1 MSVMGIMYIVA
12 LLLLS
17 GVVQA
22 CPENCY
28 CETDSAECVIEGCNV
43 DIILDVP
50 ILILHGDLCDSQR
63 DLLVHLTDSQIILH
77 SSLCREL
84 PNCRYVTKLFSKYIN
99 LKIILSRKF
108 LRRKMF
114 SKKIIILVMIPE
126 KPQQSRLRKYLPLQV
141 LLQRLQKLPGEV
153 LRR

>member
-1 MSVMGIMYIVA
+1 MSIMAIMYIVA

-63 DLLVHLTDSQIILH
+63 DLLLHLTDNQIILH
-77 SSLCREL
+77 GSLCREL
-84 PNCRYVTKLFSKYIN
+84 PNCRYVTRLFSKYIN

-108 LRRKMF
+108 LRRKIF
-114 SKKIIILVMIPE
+114 SKKMIILVMILE
-126 KPQQSRLRKYLPLQV
+126 KLQQNRLRKHLPLQV
-141 LLQRLQKLPGEV
+141 LL
-153 LRR
+153 

>member
-1 MSVMGIMYIVA
+1 MSIMGIMYIVA

-28 CETDSAECVIEGCNV
+28 CETDSAECVIESCNV

-63 DLLVHLTDSQIILH
+63 DLLLHLTDSQIILH
-77 SSLCREL
+77 ESLCREL
-84 PNCRYVTKLFSKYIN
+84 PNYRYVTKLFSKYIN
-99 LKIILSRKF
+99 FKIILSRKF
-108 LRRKMF
+108 LRRKIF
-114 SKKIIILVMIPE
+114 SKKIIPLVMILE
-126 KPQQSRLRKYLPLQV
+126 KLQQNKLRKHLPLQV
-141 LLQRLQKLPGEV
+141 LL
-153 LRR
+153 

>member
-1 MSVMGIMYIVA
+1 MGILYIVA

-63 DLLVHLTDSQIILH
+63 DLLLHLTDSQIILH
-77 SSLCREL
+77 GSLCREL
-84 PNCRYVTKLFSKYIN
+84 PNCRYVTKLFSKSIN
-99 LKIILSRKF
+99 LKRILSRKF
-108 LRRKMF
+108 LRRKIF
-114 SKKIIILVMIPE
+114 SKKLSFFSDDSG
-126 KPQQSRLRKYLPLQV
+126 KLQQNRLRKHLPLQV
-141 LLQRLQKLPGEV
+141 LL
-153 LRR
+153 

>member
-1 MSVMGIMYIVA
+1 MGILYIVA

-63 DLLVHLTDSQIILH
+63 DLLLHLTDSQIILH
-77 SSLCREL
+77 GSLCREL
-84 PNCRYVTKLFSKYIN
+84 PNCRYVTKLFSKSIN

-108 LRRKMF
+108 LRRKIF
-114 SKKIIILVMIPE
+114 SKKLSFFSDDSG
-126 KPQQSRLRKYLPLQV
+126 KLQQNRLRKHLPLQV
-141 LLQRLQKLPGEV
+141 LL
-153 LRR
+153 

>member
-1 MSVMGIMYIVA
+1 MLFHQELTISAYVIMGIMYIVA

-63 DLLVHLTDSQIILH
+63 DLLLYLTDSQIILH
-77 SSLCREL
+77 CSLCREL
-84 PNCRYVTKLFSKYIN
+84 PNCYRNHECFKCNGVIN
-99 LKIILSRKF
+99 YK
-108 LRRKMF
+108 
-114 SKKIIILVMIPE
+114 
-126 KPQQSRLRKYLPLQV
+126 
-141 LLQRLQKLPGEV
+141 
-153 LRR
+153 

>member
-1 MSVMGIMYIVA
+1 MGIIYIVA

-63 DLLVHLTDSQIILH
+63 DLLLHLTDSQIILH
-77 SSLCREL
+77 GSLCREL

-108 LRRKMF
+108 LRRKIF
-114 SKKIIILVMIPE
+114 SKKIIILVMILE
-126 KPQQSRLRKYLPLQV
+126 KLQQSRLRKYLPLQV
-141 LLQRLQKLPGEV
+141 LLQRLQKLPGAV

>member
-1 MSVMGIMYIVA
+1 MGIMYIVA
-12 LLLLS
+12 LFLLS

-50 ILILHGDLCDSQR
+50 ILVLHGDLCDSQR
-63 DLLVHLTDSQIILH
+63 DLLLHLTDSQIILH
-77 SSLCREL
+77 GSPCREL

-99 LKIILSRKF
+99 FKIILSRKF
-108 LRRKMF
+108 LRRKIF

-126 KPQQSRLRKYLPLQV
+126 KLQQNQLRKHLPLQV
-141 LLQRLQKLPGEV
+141 LLQRLQELPGEV
-153 LRR
+153 LGR

>member
-1 MSVMGIMYIVA
+1 MSIMGIMYIVA
-12 LLLLS
+12 LLFLS

-63 DLLVHLTDSQIILH
+63 DLLLHLTDSQIILH
-77 SSLCREL
+77 GSLCREL

-108 LRRKMF
+108 LRRKIF
-114 SKKIIILVMIPE
+114 SKNIIILVMIPE
-126 KPQQSRLRKYLPLQV
+126 KLQQSRLRKYLPLQV

>member
-1 MSVMGIMYIVA
+1 MGIMYIVA

-63 DLLVHLTDSQIILH
+63 DLLLCLTDSQIILYG
-77 SSLCREL
+77 SLCREL

-108 LRRKMF
+108 LRRTIF
-114 SKKIIILVMIPE
+114 SKKIITLVMILE
-126 KPQQSRLRKYLPLQV
+126 KLQQNKLRKHLPLQV
-141 LLQRLQKLPGEV
+141 LL
-153 LRR
+153 

>member
-1 MSVMGIMYIVA
+1 MGIMCIVA

-28 CETDSAECVIEGCNV
+28 CETDSAVCVIEGCNV
-43 DIILDVP
+43 DIVLDVP

-63 DLLVHLTDSQIILH
+63 DLLLHLTDIQIILH
-77 SSLCREL
+77 GSLCREL

-108 LRRKMF
+108 LRRKIF
-114 SKKIIILVMIPE
+114 SKKIIILVMILE
-126 KPQQSRLRKYLPLQV
+126 KLQQSRLRKYLPLQV
-141 LLQRLQKLPGEV
+141 LLQRLQNLPGEV
-153 LRR
+153 LGR

>member
-1 MSVMGIMYIVA
+1 MSIMGIMYIVA

-63 DLLVHLTDSQIILH
+63 DLLLHLTDSQIILH
-77 SSLCREL
+77 GSLCREL

-108 LRRKMF
+108 LTRKIF
-114 SKKIIILVMIPE
+114 SKKIIILVMILE
-126 KPQQSRLRKYLPLQV
+126 KLQQNRLRKHLPLQV
-141 LLQRLQKLPGEV
+141 LLRRLQKLPGEV
-153 LRR
+153 LGR